1 MATVPGA
8 RSPHKRR
15 TSPRPKQARGVG
27 SAAPPWPL
35 IALFLLPAFLLYT
48 VFMIWPLFQSLYFS
62 FFEFKGLARGDFVGL
77 RNFQE
82 LLTRYPVNEQLPRA
96 FLHNIYFFVGT
107 MAIQNTMG
115 LLFARLLHGSRR
127 GKRFFQTVY
136 ILPYLI
142 SALVVGYLWSLML
155 NPLFGP
161 VNQVLKA
168 IGLEELA
175 LPWLGDPRTA
185 LPAIILVNAWQWMG
199 FPMLLFSAG
208 LANITDDLREAA
220 QIDGATH
227 WKLFRH
233 IELPLLLPVIGIVTV
248 LTFIGNFNAFGIVWA
263 MGGVNG
269 EPAGATDVLGLVF
282 YRTAFRGGIDAF
294 GLASAL
300 AVLMFVF
307 IFGVSMFMLG
317 RFRRWEE
324 NLT

>member
-1 MATVPGA
+1 MSASELPVKKKLSRPK
-8 RSPHKRR
+8 RHKR
-15 TSPRPKQARGVG
+15 PKGVG
-27 SAAPPWPL
+27 SGAPAWP
-35 IALFLLPAFLLYT
+35 IIVLFLLPAFILYT
-48 VFMIWPLFQSLYFS
+48 SFMVWPLAQALIFS
-62 FFEFKGLARGDFVGL
+62 MFEFKGLARGAFVGL
-77 RNFQE
+77 DNFRE
-82 LLTRYPVNEQLPRA
+82 LFSRYPLNEQLPRA
-96 FLHNIYFFVGT
+96 FLHNVYFFIGT
-107 MAIQNTMG
+107 MLIQNTMG
-115 LLFARLLHGSRR
+115 LLFARLLYGSRF
-127 GKRFFQTVY
+127 GKHFFQTVY
-136 ILPYLI
+136 TMPYLI

-168 IGLEELA
+168 IGLDALA
-175 LPWLGDPRTA
+175 RPWLGDPQTA
-185 LPAIILVNAWQWMG
+185 LPAIILVNAWQWLG

-208 LANITDDLREAA
+208 LANIPDDLREAA
-220 QIDGATH
+220 KIDGASS
-227 WKLFRH
+227 WKLFRR

-269 EPAGATDVLGLVF
+269 EPAGSTDVLGLVF

-300 AVLMFVF
+300 AALMFIF
-307 IFGVSMFMLG
+307 IFGVSTFTLG

>member
-1 MATVPGA
+1 MTASTAEPTKTK
-8 RSPHKRR
+8 KR
-15 TSPRPKQARGVG
+15 KHAKGVG
-27 SAAPPWPL
+27 SGAPSWGV
-35 IALFLLPAFLLYT
+35 IALFILPAFLLYT
-48 VFMIWPLFQSLYFS
+48 FFMVWPLFQSLYFS
-62 FFEFKGLARGDFVGL
+62 FFEFKGLARGGFVGL

-82 LLTRYPVNEQLPRA
+82 LFTRYPLNEQLPRA
-96 FLHNIYFFVGT
+96 FLHNMYFFIGT
-107 MAIQNTMG
+107 MLIQNTLG
-115 LLFARLLHGSRR
+115 LLFAKLLYASRF

-136 ILPYLI
+136 TMPYLI

-161 VNQVLKA
+161 VNQVLRA
-168 IGLEELA
+168 IGLESLA
-175 LPWLGDPRTA
+175 RPWLGDPATA
-185 LPAIILVNAWQWMG
+185 LPVIILVNAWQWVG

-208 LANITDDLREAA
+208 LANIGEDLREAA
-220 QIDGATH
+220 RIDGATS
-227 WKLFRH
+227 WKLFRY
-233 IELPLLLPVIGIVTV
+233 IEAPLLLPVIGIVTV
-248 LTFIGNFNAFGIVWA
+248 LTFIGNFNAFGIVWS

-300 AVLMFVF
+300 AVLMFIF
-307 IFGVSMFMLG
+307 IFGVSMIMLG

>member
-1 MATVPGA
+1 MTASESLATVSETRP
-8 RSPHKRR
+8 KRR
-15 TSPRPKQARGVG
+15 KNAQGVG
-27 SAAPPWPL
+27 SGAPSWTV
-35 IALFLLPAFLLYT
+35 IALFVLPAFLLYT
-48 VFMIWPLFQSLYFS
+48 IFMIWPLFQSLYFS
-62 FFEFKGLARGDFVGL
+62 FFEFKGLVRGGFVGL
-77 RNFQE
+77 HNFHE
-82 LLTRYPVNEQLPRA
+82 LFTRYPLNEQLPQA
-96 FLHNIYFFVGT
+96 FLHNVYFFIGT
-107 MAIQNTMG
+107 MLIQNTLG
-115 LLFARLLHGSRR
+115 LLFAKLLYASRF

-136 ILPYLI
+136 TMPYLI

-168 IGLEELA
+168 IGLGSLA
-175 LPWLGDPRTA
+175 QPWLGDPATA
-185 LPAIILVNAWQWMG
+185 LPAIILVNAWQWVG

-208 LANITDDLREAA
+208 LANIGEDLREAA
-220 QIDGATH
+220 RIDGAAS

-233 IELPLLLPVIGIVTV
+233 IEAPLLLPVIGIVTV

-269 EPAGATDVLGLVF
+269 EPAGSTDVLGLVF

-300 AVLMFVF
+300 AVLMFIF
-307 IFGVSMFMLG
+307 IFGVSMIMLG
-317 RFRRWEE
+317 RFHRWEE